1 MNKLIAYVDGSYN
14 VETSTYGA
22 GIVFIYPDGTIT
34 EQSLSGSFMA
44 NMRNV
49 AGEIVAATA
58 AINKALD
65 EGFDTLYIFHDYTG
79 IGYWANGQWQAK
91 NTFTQAY
98 RDYVA
103 QARGTIDIHFFKV
116 DAHSGDEYNDRA
128 DKLAKIGA
136 KNIKEDSNGK

>member
-1 MNKLIAYVDGSYN
+1 MKKLIAYVDGSFN
-14 VETSTYGA
+14 INTSTYGA
-22 GIVFIYPDGTIT
+22 GIVFIYPDGTIS

-65 EGFDTLYIFHDYTG
+65 EKFDSLDIFHDYTG

-103 QARGTIDIHFFKV
+103 QARGCIDINFFKV
-116 DAHSGDEYNDRA
+116 DAHSGDKYNERA
-128 DKLAKIGA
+128 DQLAKMGA
-136 KNIKEDSNGK
+136 KNIQGDVLDG